1 MVYNKVDLY
10 DYFGLPKPEGGE
22 ATLEYCLHAASDL
35 YATRVRPAM
44 IAVAGGGYGSICER
58 EGEPVGAAFF
68 GAGYHL
74 FVMRYSVTPLHYPT
88 QLIEGAMAV
97 AYIRKNAEALRVDP
111 HAIGAVGSS
120 AGGHF
125 VGMLATLTGEDC
137 VKEALGADA
146 ALARPDAVVM
156 CYPVITAGAKRQP
169 DSIERI
175 SGGDPDLAA
184 FLSLEHRVTADS
196 APAFIWATQDD
207 GLVPVE
213 NAVDM
218 TSAYIKAGVPC
229 EFHMYQ
235 SGPHG
240 LALATRATTAPLGRV
255 WNSTMED
262 YVNPAVATWFGMCI
276 TWLEKHGFTVK
287 D

>member
-1 MVYNKVDLY
+1 MQYNKVDLY
-10 DYFGLPKPEGGE
+10 DYFGLEKPDGGE
-22 ATLEYCLHAASDL
+22 ATLEYCLHAPSEL

-44 IAVAGGGYGSICER
+44 LVVAGGGYGSICER
-58 EGEPVGAAFF
+58 EGEPVAAAFF
-68 GAGYHL
+68 GVGYHI
-74 FVMRYSVTPLHYPT
+74 FVMRYSVTPLHYPV
-88 QLIEGAMAV
+88 QLIEGAMAI
-97 AYIRKNAEALRVDP
+97 AYIRKNAEKLRVDP
-111 HAIGAVGSS
+111 NAIGAVGSS

-125 VGMLATLTGEDC
+125 VGMLGTLTGEEP
-137 VKEALGADA
+137 VRKALGADA
-146 ALARPDAVVM
+146 ALARPDAVVL
-156 CYPVITAGAKRQP
+156 CYPVITAGEKRQP

-175 SGGDPDLAA
+175 SGGDPKLAD

-196 APAFIWATQDD
+196 SPAFIWATQDD
-207 GLVPVE
+207 TTVPVE

-218 TSAYIKAGVPC
+218 TSAYIKAQVPC

-255 WNSTMED
+255 PDSTMED
-262 YVNPAVATWFGMCI
+262 YINPAVQTWFGMCV